1 MLGLK
6 NFTKVFMIWPKFID
20 KNLNKKSVFLF
31 NSRLSSADSADSTG
45 YLKLFVL
52 SFDS

>member
-20 KNLNKKSVFLF
+20 KNLNKNSVFLF
-31 NSRLSSADSADSTG
+31 NSRLSSADSTG